1 MIDLSLLFE
10 IAIKHVVLGKL
21 SRCYNVL
28 LIGLRRCEFL
38 DIALIVRS
46 LLQQMI
52 RITLVML
59 VENRGNILIEMA
71 LVTISCCYRYFS
83 IM

>member
-1 MIDLSLLFE
+1 MIDLGLLFE

-21 SRCYNVL
+21 SWCYNRL

-38 DIALIVRS
+38 DIALIIRS

-59 VENRGNILIEMA
+59 VENHGNILIKVA
-71 LVTISCCYRYFS
+71 LITISCCY
-83 IM
+83 